1 VSEVRFEEEASGPRL
16 ENGRLKLTVHLN
28 RGTVDLTEVG
38 SERSVI
44 SDAATSVVLAG
55 GHIFSTRGTGFEP
68 AGTTPVAD
76 VHGRGMALRLRR
88 QQDEGEPE
96 ITVSLTLYDDQA
108 FALISS
114 EFQNSTRAPVEIA
127 SFQVLDEAKVD
138 LGSPQ
143 YDWRFYKHGWQ
154 SWSPTLAL
162 SCSGEDVAV
171 GPPVIAPGTQPKKRD
186 GRFVS
191 EMMTVLADPSTSE
204 EILAGF
210 ISTANQFS
218 QVWFDREPASMTA
231 TSYADGIAVPA
242 GGKLSSER
250 LLLLPG
256 PEPLSKL
263 ERYGDALGREM
274 QALPYEEVASGW
286 CSWYY
291 YWHGVRE
298 EQVIANLEVLSE
310 RRGELPVGFVQID
323 DGYQAGIGDWLTI
336 NDKFPHGMSWLVDR
350 IHERG
355 FKAGLWLAPFLMG
368 ANSRLYAEHPDWA
381 VQYRPGKPSIVLQ
394 NWGQDCYA
402 LDLTRPDVLGWVE
415 SVFTAICEEWG
426 FDYVKIDFIYA
437 GAVDGLRHDS
447 NVTRA
452 QAYRRGLATIRRA
465 VGDRFVLGCGNPI
478 GPSIGLID
486 GSRIG
491 PDVRPYWQP
500 ARHPR
505 DAARSPMSEPSC
517 ANSIRNSITRSWMH
531 GRLWMND
538 PDCLLV
544 RDSETALTL
553 EEVRSLA
560 TVIGMTGG
568 MVLDSDD
575 LTRLPEERRRIISML
590 LPVFGQAAVPL
601 DLLASEMP
609 SLLELDCGT
618 HRVLAVFNWG
628 DEPAE
633 VRAALPHEPTHV
645 FEVWERE
652 YIGMRSG
659 SLSLNVPPHGCKL
672 LSLRPALDLPQV
684 IGSTFHLLQ
693 GACELASE
701 VWDGETLRLAL
712 RPVAC
717 REGELFVH
725 VPQGWGSPVVEC
737 GQTVKVN
744 DLGDGLWMLQ
754 LSLDQPL
761 DMRLRAKAKEGGSN
775 D

>member
-1 VSEVRFEEEASGPRL
+1 VSEVRFEGWAFGPSL
-16 ENGRLKLTVHLN
+16 ENERLKLTVHLN
-28 RGTVDLTEVG
+28 RGTFDLTEAG
-38 SERSVI
+38 SERRVI
-44 SDAATSVVLAG
+44 HDAATSVTLTG
-55 GHIFSTRGTGFEP
+55 GHTFSTRGSGFEL
-68 AGTTPVAD
+68 AGTMPVAD

-88 QQDEGEPE
+88 EQDEGEPE
-96 ITVSLTLYDDQA
+96 ITVSLALYDDDQA

-114 EFQNSTRAPVEIA
+114 EFRNSTRAPMEIA

-138 LGSPQ
+138 LRSPQ
-143 YDWRFYKHGWQ
+143 NDWRFYKHGWQ
-154 SWSPTLAL
+154 SWSPTLTL
-162 SCSGEDVAV
+162 PCSGEDIAV
-171 GPPVIAPGTQPKKRD
+171 GPPVIAPGTRPQKRD

-191 EMMTVLADPSTSE
+191 EMVTVVVDPSTNQGM
-204 EILAGF
+204 LAGF
-210 ISTANQFS
+210 ITTADQFS
-218 QVWFDREPASMTA
+218 QVWFDREPGSMTA
-231 TSYADGIAVPA
+231 TSYADGIAVPP
-242 GGKLSSER
+242 GEKLSSER

-256 PEPLSKL
+256 AEPLCAL
-263 ERYGDALGREM
+263 ERYGDALGRQM

-298 EQVIANLEVLSE
+298 EQIIANLEMLSE
-310 RRGELPVGFVQID
+310 RRSELPVSFVQID
-323 DGYQAGIGDWLTI
+323 DGYQAGIGDWLTV
-336 NDKFPHGMSWLVDR
+336 NDKFPHGMRWLVDL

-355 FKAGLWLAPFLMG
+355 FKAGLWLAPFLIG

-402 LDLTRPDVLGWVE
+402 LDLTRPDVIAWIENLFAV
-415 SVFTAICEEWG
+415 ICEEWG
-426 FDYVKIDFIYA
+426 FDYVKIDFIYG

-491 PDVRPYWQP
+491 PDVMPYWQP
-500 ARHPR
+500 VRRPG
-505 DAARSPMSEPSC
+505 DAEHSPMSEPSC
-517 ANSIRNSITRSWMH
+517 VNSIRNSITRSWMH

-553 EEVRSLA
+553 EELRSLA

-568 MVLDSDD
+568 MVLDGDD
-575 LTRLPEERRRIISML
+575 LTRLPDERRRIISML
-590 LPVFGQAAVPL
+590 LPVFGQTAKPL

-618 HRVLAVFNWG
+618 HRLLAVFNWG
-628 DEPAE
+628 DAPVE
-633 VRAALPHEPTHV
+633 VRVALPQEPTHV

-652 YIGMRSG
+652 YAGMRSG
-659 SLSLNVPPHGCKL
+659 ALSLSVPAHGCRL
-672 LSLRPALDLPQV
+672 LSVRRAVDRPQV
-684 IGSTFHLLQ
+684 VGSTFHLLQ
-693 GACELASE
+693 GACELAGE
-701 VWDGETLRLAL
+701 AWDGETLRLAL

-717 REGELFVH
+717 REGELFVQL
-725 VPQGWGSPVVEC
+725 PEGWGSPVAGC
-737 GQTVKVN
+737 AQTVKIT
-744 DLGDGLWMLQ
+744 DCGDGLWTLQ
-754 LSLDQPL
+754 LRLEQPL
-761 DMRLRAKAKEGGSN
+761 GITVTSQDKGGCG
-775 D
+775 